1 MTDLTCASREELLE
15 IIAQQREEIAALL
28 ARVEELEAENLRL
41 RRGGGSPTEFCIR
54 PSRPREERKARKRRG
69 QVFVR
74 RREKPDEE
82 VRHAL
87 ERCPDCGAKLTGEGW
102 EHRRRQV
109 IELVLRRRVVDHVV
123 MGRRCGVCGKRALPK
138 LEDKETGAVGKRR
151 FGASIQSLV
160 TVLNVAGRLP
170 IRMIRRMLR
179 ETCGL
184 HLSNGSVV
192 KLLDG
197 VRTAAEPTVRE
208 LREQVRASSSV
219 CADACPARG
228 DGMARKRRQWL
239 SVDLLD
245 SDRALL

>member
-54 PSRPREERKARKRRG
+54 PSRPPKEKKARKRRG

-102 EHRRRQV
+102 EHRRHQV
-109 IELVLRRRVVDHVV
+109 IELELRRRVVDHVV
-123 MGRRCGVCGKRALPK
+123 MARRCGVCGRRALPNQP
-138 LEDKETGAVGKRR
+138 EADK
-151 FGASIQSLV
+151 
-160 TVLNVAGRLP
+160 AGR
-170 IRMIRRMLR
+170 
-179 ETCGL
+179 
-184 HLSNGSVV
+184 
-192 KLLDG
+192 
-197 VRTAAEPTVRE
+197 
-208 LREQVRASSSV
+208 Q
-219 CADACPARG
+219 
-228 DGMARKRRQWL
+228 
-239 SVDLLD
+239 
-245 SDRALL
+245 SDRGGRQAALWGQHSELGYGTEHRGSPPDPDDPAGAARDLRLAD